1 MESHSAQ
8 KQAPALKDDPL
19 LFFKEATGFMQRG
32 EFAKA
37 VELYRAMLIVQP
49 QHTGSW
55 LNLGTALRRLGHL
68 EASAACT
75 KRALELLPGQAS
87 ALTNLGNGLA
97 DLDRK
102 EDALAA
108 HAEAVRL
115 KPDDFL
121 VQRNY
126 AIALRDFGEHA
137 RALEHF
143 DIAVAM
149 KPEDVSLA
157 WDRAITYLYLGR
169 FEEGWKAFE
178 TRWHMGTLKQRVCA
192 APRWQ
197 GEDISGKTLLVYEEQ
212 GFGDSILCSRY
223 LPLIHA
229 RGGKVVLECKK
240 PLHRLFAGLPGV
252 TALAELGH
260 YQGEVDFHIP
270 MMSLPGLFKTD
281 LSSIP
286 APHRFDV
293 PDRPPVVAQHLFGLA
308 KGRLKVGI
316 VWSGSTTF
324 QNNHKRAVSI
334 ERFLPLAEVPGIQ
347 LYSLQKGP
355 HEKDLHTSGALG
367 IIHDLAPC
375 LNDFADT
382 ASVVKNLDLI
392 IMTDS
397 SVAHL
402 AGTMGCPVWNLLGSR
417 PYWLYLRERAD
428 TPWYPSMRLFRQSHH
443 GDWDGVF
450 ASVKK
455 ELAALVQARC

>member
-1 MESHSAQ
+1 MDSHSAP
-8 KQAPALKDDPL
+8 KPAHAVKDDPL
-19 LFFKEATGFMQRG
+19 RFFKEAAGLMQRG

-37 VELYRAMLIVQP
+37 AELYRAMLIVQP

-55 LNLGTALRRLGHL
+55 LNLGTALRRLGHM
-68 EASAACT
+68 EASAACA
-75 KRALELLPGQAS
+75 KRALELSPEQTS
-87 ALTNLGNGLA
+87 ALTNLGNCLA

-102 EDALAA
+102 EEALAA

-115 KPDDFL
+115 KPEDFL

-126 AIALRDFGEHA
+126 AIALRDFGQYAE
-137 RALEHF
+137 ALGHF
-143 DIAVAM
+143 DIALAM

-252 TALAELGH
+252 TALAELGQ
-260 YQGEVDFHIP
+260 YQGKVDFHIP
-270 MMSLPGLFKTD
+270 IMSLPGLFKTD

-286 APHRFDV
+286 APYRFAL
-293 PDRPPVVAQHLFGLA
+293 PDSPPALAQHLFGLA
-308 KGRLKVGI
+308 KTRLKVGI

-334 ERFLPLAEVPGIQ
+334 ERFLPLAEVPGVQ

-355 HEKDLHTSGALG
+355 HEKDLHASGALG

-382 ASVVKNLDLI
+382 AAVIENLDLI

-402 AGTMGCPVWNLLGSR
+402 AGTLGRPVWSLLGSR
-417 PYWLYLRERAD
+417 PYWLYLQDRAD
-428 TPWYPSMRLFRQSHH
+428 TPWYPSMRLFRQPRH

-450 ASVKK
+450 AEVKN
-455 ELAALVQARC
+455 ELLALAQARC